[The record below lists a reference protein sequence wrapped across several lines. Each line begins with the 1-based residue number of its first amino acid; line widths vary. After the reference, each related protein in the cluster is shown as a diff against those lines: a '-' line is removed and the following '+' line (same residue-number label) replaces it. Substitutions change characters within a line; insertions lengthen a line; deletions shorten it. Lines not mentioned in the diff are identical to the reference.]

1 MKRRPGQDASGGPR
15 EHLRIYHDLG
25 WSIRD
30 VRIPPMTRAQALK
43 IIAYAAA
50 CACIAAHFW
59 GCSP

>member
-1 MKRRPGQDASGGPR
+1 
-15 EHLRIYHDLG
+15 
-25 WSIRD
+25 
-30 VRIPPMTRAQALK
+30 MTRAQALK